1 MLQRII
7 FLGFAAR
14 LCIAMW
20 NGFWGPS
27 FGSELDPMSF
37 HESAADLASNVS
49 LDGVG
54 IGSIYV
60 LFLAGVYW
68 LTTDSLFLGSLLS
81 CFAWLGSALILAR
94 CLRLLDGQRSHQQFL
109 MVWYCFLPS
118 SIMWTAVTLR
128 EPYQLLFINMAALA
142 ALHIVSGGR
151 RRYWALFAAASMGAG
166 ILHGA
171 LLASMAVSA
180 AGLLLLLS
188 YRKRGYVLSL
198 KSFGLALLSCAALV
212 IGAAVFNEFSYGASG
227 NLIDSIEQYQ
237 EGLVELEA
245 RSNYKEPVPLDGM
258 LNFLLSV
265 SFGFFQYLTEPYPW
279 RVSALVD
286 AITLAEN
293 VLRLILF
300 FYGVRMLVQGQRT
313 NLRPF
318 YLWAL
323 LTTLAT
329 ELIWSVGTVNWGT
342 ALRHHLPSMGLLL
355 LATYGGLSLKRAH
368 KKVAAWSGVPQR

>member
-14 LCIAMW
+14 ICIAMW

-37 HESAADLASNVS
+37 HESAADLANNMS
-49 LDGVG
+49 LDSVG

-60 LFLAGVYW
+60 LYLAGVYW
-68 LTTDSLFLGSLLS
+68 LITDSLFLGSLLS
-81 CFAWLGSALILAR
+81 CFAWLGSALVLAR
-94 CLRLLDGQRSHQQFL
+94 CLRLLNGQRSHQQFL

-128 EPYQLLFINMAALA
+128 EPYQLLFINLAALA
-142 ALHIVSGGR
+142 SLHIVAGSG
-151 RRYWALFAAASMGAG
+151 RRYWALFAAASIGAG

-171 LLASMAVSA
+171 LLASMAISTA
-180 AGLLLLLS
+180 ALLLLLS

-198 KSFGLALLSCAALV
+198 KSFGLALLSCMTLAV
-212 IGAAVFNEFSYGASG
+212 GVAVFNEYSYGASE
-227 NLIDSIEQYQ
+227 NLVASIEQYQ

-245 RSNYKEPVPLDGM
+245 RSNYKEPVPLDGI

-265 SFGFFQYLTEPYPW
+265 SVGFFQYLTEPYPW
-279 RVSALVD
+279 RVAALVD
-286 AITLAEN
+286 AITLSEN
-293 VLRLILF
+293 VLRLILI
-300 FYGVRMLVQGQRT
+300 FYGVRMLVRGPRT
-313 NLRPF
+313 SVRPL

-323 LTTLAT
+323 LTMLAT

-355 LATYGGLSLKRAH
+355 LAAHGGLSLKRAH
-368 KKVAAWSGVPQR
+368 KRVTTWSRIPQP